1 MITRAS
7 KIATVALALAIG
19 GCTASEANTANPALA
34 AAAQGIRALE
44 VRQFAALIESGK
56 AVLIDVRTAEEFA
69 EGHIA
74 GAMNMP
80 LDAFDPAR
88 VPQVEGKQTVLYCR
102 SGKRSLAAAEMLA
115 AATGSAAHLAGGIL
129 VWQSEGGKITAAE

>member
-1 MITRAS
+1 MMAHAS
-7 KIATVALALAIG
+7 KIAAATLALALG
-19 GCTASEANTANPALA
+19 GCTAEANTATPAVA
-34 AAAQGIRALE
+34 AVAAGIRALD

-74 GAMNMP
+74 GAVNMP
-80 LDAFDPAR
+80 LDAFDPAL
-88 VPQVEGKQTVLYCR
+88 VPQVAGKQTVLYCR

-115 AATGSAAHLAGGIL
+115 SATGSATHLAGGIL
-129 VWQSEGGKITAAE
+129 GWQSAGGQITAAR